1 MSFKIQKDIYTVYM
15 YYFML
20 INRFFYSNCQYLLYF
35 EYHTID
41 LIISIKREETSSV
54 EKISSSKI

>member
-35 EYHTID
+35 EYYTID